1 MNFSAG
7 GIPEVD
13 VGPEGD
19 GKVVVFA
26 PVHQVEV
33 VVVDDVGRVQNS
45 LRDLGDVAGEL
56 LAGLGL
62 SRAIEDLQIVA
73 VTLRG
78 RRRLGLI

>member
-7 GIPEVD
+7 SIPEVD

-19 GKVVVFA
+19 GEVVVFA

-33 VVVDDVGRVQNS
+33 VVVNDVGRVQDP
-45 LRDLGDVAGEL
+45 LRDLGNVAGEL

-62 SRAIEDLQIVA
+62 SRAVEDLQIVA
-73 VTLRG
+73 VTLWG
-78 RRRLGLI
+78 

>member
-1 MNFSAG
+1 M
-7 GIPEVD
+7 
-13 VGPEGD
+13 GPEGD
-19 GKVVVFA
+19 GEVVVFA

-33 VVVDDVGRVQNS
+33 VVVNDVGRVKNP
-45 LRDLGDVAGEL
+45 LGDLGDVTGEL

-73 VTLRG
+73 VALWG

>member
-7 GIPEVD
+7 SIPEVN

-19 GKVVVFA
+19 GQVVVLA
-26 PVHQVEV
+26 PVHQVKV
-33 VVVDDVGRVQNS
+33 VVVNDVGGIQNP
-45 LRDLGDVAGEL
+45 LGDLGNVAGEL
-56 LAGLGL
+56 LAGLRL
-62 SRAIEDLQIVA
+62 ARAVEDLKIVA

>member
-7 GIPEVD
+7 SIPEVN

-19 GKVVVFA
+19 GQVVVLA

-33 VVVDDVGRVQNS
+33 VVVDDVGGVQNP
-45 LRDLGDVAGEL
+45 LGDLGDVPGEL
-56 LAGLGL
+56 LAGLRL

-73 VTLRG
+73 VTLWG
-78 RRRLGLI
+78 